1 MLAIG
6 LLVLLITFDL
16 DTAVENPAAPAAQS
30 VRPKLTI
37 TNMNPLQVAGSGFKA
52 RERIVLSV
60 GQRRKA
66 VTADARG
73 RFSVGFGRA
82 MCSAGTILAVGSK
95 GSRAAVRLPRT
106 VCAAP

>member
-6 LLVLLITFDL
+6 LLVLLITFGL
-16 DTAVENPAAPAAQS
+16 GTAVENPAAPAAQS
-30 VRPKLTI
+30 ARPKLTI
-37 TNMNPLQVAGSGFKA
+37 ASMNPLRVAGSGFKA
-52 RERIVLSV
+52 RERVVLSV
-60 GQRRKA
+60 GRRRKA

-73 RFSVGFGRA
+73 RFTAGFGRA
-82 MCSAGTILAVGSK
+82 MCSGGTILAVGSR